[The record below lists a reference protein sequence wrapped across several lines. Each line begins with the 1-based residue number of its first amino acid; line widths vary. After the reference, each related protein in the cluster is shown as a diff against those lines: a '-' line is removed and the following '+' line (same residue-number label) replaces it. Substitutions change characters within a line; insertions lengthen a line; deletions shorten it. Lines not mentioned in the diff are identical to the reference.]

1 MPYAPIES
9 LQNRYNGMYHV
20 VTQSF
25 CLKLI
30 LMPLQNYFAS
40 IVDSNSNLL
49 ILQMS
54 HPATKS
60 FCLLMLEL

>member
-1 MPYAPIES
+1 
-9 LQNRYNGMYHV
+9 MYHV
-20 VTQSF
+20 VTKSF

-49 ILQMS
+49 ILQII
-54 HPATKS
+54 
-60 FCLLMLEL
+60 